1 MTRLVVELYGE
12 RVGWLQGDDRRSV
25 DFELDVAAL
34 DRFTLNSTVL
44 SCAVPLALKRN
55 RARAAHRRAFFEGL
69 LPEGDVLEALA
80 RELRVQPFD
89 TMALLESFGRDVA
102 GAVQIWNP
110 DRPDEPRTPAL
121 APVTDE
127 QIAAMLRD
135 VFVSPLANTPG
146 RGGTSLAGIQG
157 KLVLARTGGAW
168 HRVLDGAPSTHIVK
182 PASQSAP
189 TMIFDEEFGARL
201 ARTVGLIDYDV
212 EIRRFDG
219 VPALVVER
227 YDRAPDAPQGRIHQE
242 DLAQALG
249 ASPREKYQRHGTL
262 TMARMAQV
270 LSRVA
275 GAEGVREL
283 LRVTTL
289 AVALGNLDLHAKN
302 ISMLHLLDESARIA
316 PAYDMVPMAHQTGV
330 DGQLAFAV
338 NGQYRHAAVT
348 LDDLV
353 MEAASWG
360 VRDARPVTVDTLE
373 SIRDAAKGLDPVE
386 GSHPRLADDVVRFS
400 SNLLDGR
407 GAGEH

>member
-12 RVGWLQGDDRRSV
+12 RVGWLEGDDRRSV
-25 DFELDVAAL
+25 DFELDAAAL
-34 DRFTLNSTVL
+34 ERFTLNSTVL
-44 SCAVPLALKRN
+44 SCAVPLALRRN

-69 LPEGDVLEALA
+69 LPEGEVLEALA
-80 RELRVQPFD
+80 RELRVPPFD

-110 DRPDEPRTPAL
+110 ERPGEPRVPAL
-121 APVTDE
+121 EPVTDV
-127 QIAAMLRD
+127 QTAAMLRD

-157 KLVLARTGGAW
+157 KLVLARADGAW

-182 PASQSAP
+182 PVSRSTP
-189 TMIFDEEFGARL
+189 TMIFDEEYGARL
-201 ARTVGLIDYDV
+201 ARAVGLIDYEV

-219 VPALVVER
+219 VPALVIER

-242 DLAQALG
+242 DMAQALG

-262 TMARMAQV
+262 TMARMAAM
-270 LSRVA
+270 LSPAA
-275 GAEGVREL
+275 GAESVRGL
-283 LRVTTL
+283 ARVTTL
-289 AVALGNLDLHAKN
+289 AVAVGNLDLHAKN
-302 ISMLHLLDESARIA
+302 ISILHLPDESARIA

-353 MEAASWG
+353 SEAAAWG
-360 VRDARPVTVDTLE
+360 VRDARPLIIGTLE
-373 SIRDAAKGLDPVE
+373 STRDAAKSLDPVE
-386 GSHPRLADDVVRFS
+386 GSHPRLADDVVAFS

-407 GAGEH
+407 GAGAH